1 MSFLNKAVKNIVCY
15 TLPLILGATNIY
27 PQKTNLKNATILDFE
42 NKSIRSENVESMG
55 SLIPDSIK
63 MKLRDHLNIVEKQD
77 LEKILKENVLNEDNL
92 KNIAPN
98 LINEG
103 IDYIIIGNYSVVS
116 NDELI
121 INSKLINLRDLNSI
135 ETQYIEGSIKN
146 GIREEID
153 YIVNELIQDLGYERE
168 PTKKVPESAI
178 TRPLEQAKENRTGIE
193 ANIGK
198 TYFGPIVEI
207 SSPRS
212 PEGFKENWNNSMAFG
227 IEFGKISNGPIGLV
241 IPKMGY
247 HVFQLDSNNVEN
259 GGIEG
264 GEISVFNIGG
274 DIVLRF
280 IEEGQVVP
288 FLNLGVG
295 YYNVKFG
302 DVRTSDGYSES
313 GETQS
318 KIGYDIGVGLDFY
331 VGNSYFLSIGAQ
343 YDRIETDEKAI
354 GYSSLYGGINF
365 IFGEKK

>member
-1 MSFLNKAVKNIVCY
+1 MSFLNKAVRNIVCY
-15 TLPLILGATNIY
+15 SLPLILGATNIY

-42 NKSIRSENVESMG
+42 NKSVRSENVESMG
-55 SLIPDSIK
+55 SLISDSVG

-77 LEKILKENVLNEDNL
+77 LENILKENKINLDNL
-92 KNIAPN
+92 KDIAPS

-103 IDYIIIGNYSVVS
+103 IDYIIIGNYSVIS

-146 GIREEID
+146 GIRDEISGL
-153 YIVNELIQDLGYERE
+153 VNELIQDLGYERE
-168 PTKKVPESAI
+168 PTKKIPEPTPS
-178 TRPLEQAKENRTGIE
+178 LEQVRENKTGIE

-198 TYFGPIVEI
+198 TYFGPTLEL

-212 PEGFKENWNNSMAFG
+212 PEGFKENWNNSVAFG

-264 GEISVFNIGG
+264 GEVSVFNIGG

-280 IEEGQVVP
+280 VEKGQVIP

-343 YDRIETDEKAI
+343 YDHIETDEKAI

-365 IFGEKK
+365 ILGEKK